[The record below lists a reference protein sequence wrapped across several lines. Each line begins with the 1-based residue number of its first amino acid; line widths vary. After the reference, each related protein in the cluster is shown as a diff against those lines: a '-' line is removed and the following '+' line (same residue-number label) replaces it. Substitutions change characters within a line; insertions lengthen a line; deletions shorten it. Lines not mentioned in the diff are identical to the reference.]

1 MSSPQRSRGRSD
13 DAFGEHPPEPAASQ
27 RLALIDA
34 LRGAALAGVL
44 LVNLGGF
51 SLYYFL
57 DPAQRAALPTA
68 RVDGWLAM
76 AVQLLAQDKAITL
89 FSLLFGVGIAMQAER
104 ARSQGIGDGPLLRRL
119 LVLLAIGLLH
129 AHFLWWGDIL
139 TFYAIAGLLLLA
151 LRRLPDNLLLA
162 AGLGLALFSPLL
174 APIAYRLLPADLPDE
189 ARMHALAFAA
199 FSSPDPGVAL
209 RGNLAY
215 AHWNWMAL
223 WSVFPFVLARLMIG
237 DWVGRRGLLQDP
249 AAHRLLLRLVF
260 LIGVPLGLAGG
271 IALEAIE
278 AAGLTPVVL
287 DAGRGAEFALRTL
300 RRLVPL
306 AQGLG
311 YAAGFA
317 LLFLRP
323 GWARR
328 LAWLAPIGRMALTHY
343 LAQSVLGVALF
354 YGVGLG
360 LGPTGGLPL
369 RFAVWAAIFAAQAA
383 FSVWW
388 LARFRLG
395 PAEWLWRSLA
405 AGRRLPL
412 RRATAPGRAA
422 PDAMA

>member
-1 MSSPQRSRGRSD
+1 VSANARV
-13 DAFGEHPPEPAASQ
+13 DAGGGE

-68 RVDGWLAM
+68 GIDRWLAL

-89 FSLLFGVGIAMQAER
+89 FSLLFGVGIAMQAGR
-104 ARSQGIGDGPLLRRL
+104 ARTQGFGDGPLLRRL

-129 AHFLWWGDIL
+129 AHFVWWGDIL

-151 LRRLPDNLLLA
+151 LRRLPDRALLA
-162 AGLGLALFSPLL
+162 AGLGLALFTPLL
-174 APIAYRLLPADLPDE
+174 APIAYRLLPADLADE
-189 ARMHALAFAA
+189 AAMHAFALAA

-209 RGNLAY
+209 RGNLVY
-215 AHWNWMAL
+215 AHWNWLAL

-249 AAHRLLLRLVF
+249 AAHRRLLRLVF

-278 AAGLTPVVL
+278 AAGLTPAAL
-287 DAGRGAEFALRTL
+287 DAGRVAEFALRTL

-328 LAWLAPIGRMALTHY
+328 LAWLAPVGRMALTHC

-360 LGPTGGLPL
+360 LGPAGGLPL
-369 RFAVWAAIFAAQAA
+369 RFAVWATIFAAQAA

-405 AGRRLPL
+405 AGRALPL
-412 RRATAPGRAA
+412 RRIATASA
-422 PDAMA
+422 

>member
-1 MSSPQRSRGRSD
+1 MRAPSPPLDLRGD
-13 DAFGEHPPEPAASQ
+13 PPAASQ

-68 RVDGWLAM
+68 RVDAWLAM
-76 AVQLLAQDKAITL
+76 AVQLLVQDKAITL
-89 FSLLFGVGIAMQAER
+89 FSLLFGVGIALQAER
-104 ARSQGIGDGPLLRRL
+104 ARAQGLGDGPLVRRL

-129 AHFLWWGDIL
+129 AHLLWWGDIL
-139 TFYAIAGLLLLA
+139 TFYAVAGLLLLA
-151 LRRLPDNLLLA
+151 LRRLPDRALLA
-162 AGLGLALFSPLL
+162 AGLGLALFTPLL
-174 APIAYRLLPADLPDE
+174 APIAYRLLPADLADE
-189 ARMHALAFAA
+189 ATMHALAVAA
-199 FSSPDPGVAL
+199 FSSSDPGVAL

-215 AHWNWMAL
+215 TYWNWMAL

-249 AAHRLLLRLVF
+249 AAHRRLLRWVCLV
-260 LIGVPLGLAGG
+260 GVPLGLAGG
-271 IALEAIE
+271 IALETIE
-278 AAGLTPVVL
+278 AAGRTAAVL
-287 DAGRGAEFALRTL
+287 EAGRAAEFGLRTL

-323 GWARR
+323 GWNRR
-328 LAWLAPIGRMALTHY
+328 LAWLAPVGRMALTHY

-360 LGPTGGLPL
+360 LGPGGGLPV
-369 RFAVWAAIFAAQAA
+369 RFAAWAGIFAAQVG
-383 FSVWW
+383 FSHWW

-405 AGRRLPL
+405 AGRALPL
-412 RRATAPGRAA
+412 RRAATAP
-422 PDAMA
+422 P

>member
-1 MSSPQRSRGRSD
+1 MRDPSPPLDSRGD
-13 DAFGEHPPEPAASQ
+13 PPAASQ

-68 RVDGWLAM
+68 RVDAWLAM
-76 AVQLLAQDKAITL
+76 AVQLLVQDKAITL
-89 FSLLFGVGIAMQAER
+89 FSLLFGVGIALQAGR
-104 ARSQGIGDGPLLRRL
+104 ARAQGLGDGPLVRRL

-129 AHFLWWGDIL
+129 AHLLWWGDIL
-139 TFYAIAGLLLLA
+139 TFYAVAGLLLLA
-151 LRRLPDNLLLA
+151 LRRLPDRALLA
-162 AGLGLALFSPLL
+162 AGLGLALFTPLL
-174 APIAYRLLPADLPDE
+174 APIAYRLLPADLADE
-189 ARMHALAFAA
+189 ATMHALAVAA

-223 WSVFPFVLARLMIG
+223 WSIFPFVLARLMIG
-237 DWVGRRGLLQDP
+237 DWIGRRGLLQDP
-249 AAHRLLLRLVF
+249 AAHRRLLRWVCLV
-260 LIGVPLGLAGG
+260 GVPLGLAGG
-271 IALEAIE
+271 IALETIE
-278 AAGLTPVVL
+278 AAGRTAAVL
-287 DAGRGAEFALRTL
+287 EAGRAAEFGLRTL

-323 GWARR
+323 GWDRR
-328 LAWLAPIGRMALTHY
+328 LAWLAPVGRMALTHY
-343 LAQSVLGVALF
+343 LAQSALGVALF

-360 LGPTGGLPL
+360 LGPGGGLPL
-369 RFAVWAAIFAAQAA
+369 RFAAWAGIFAAQVA
-383 FSVWW
+383 FSHAW

-405 AGRRLPL
+405 AGHALPL
-412 RRATAPGRAA
+412 RRAATAPL
-422 PDAMA
+422 

>member
-1 MSSPQRSRGRSD
+1 MRDQSPPPDCRGD
-13 DAFGEHPPEPAASQ
+13 PPAAAASQ

-76 AVQLLAQDKAITL
+76 AVQLLVQDKAITL
-89 FSLLFGVGIAMQAER
+89 FSLLFGVGIALQAGR
-104 ARSQGIGDGPLLRRL
+104 ARAQGIGEGPLVRRL

-129 AHFLWWGDIL
+129 AHLLWWGDIL
-139 TFYAIAGLLLLA
+139 TFYAVAGLMLVA
-151 LRRLPDNLLLA
+151 LRRLPDRALLA
-162 AGLGLALFSPLL
+162 AGLALALFSPLL
-174 APIAYRLLPADLPDE
+174 APIAYRLLPADLADE
-189 ARMHALAFAA
+189 ATMHARALAA
-199 FSSPDPGVAL
+199 FSASDPGVAL

-223 WSVFPFVLARLMIG
+223 WGVFPFVLARLMIG

-249 AAHRLLLRLVF
+249 AAHRRLLRWVCLV
-260 LIGVPLGLAGG
+260 GVPLGLAGG

-278 AAGLTPVVL
+278 AAGRTAAVL
-287 DAGRGAEFALRTL
+287 EAGRAAEFGLRTL

-323 GWARR
+323 GWDRR
-328 LAWLAPIGRMALTHY
+328 LAWLAPVGRMALTHY
-343 LAQSVLGVALF
+343 LAQSALGVALF

-360 LGPTGGLPL
+360 LGPGGGLPL
-369 RFAVWAAIFAAQAA
+369 RFAACAGIFAAQVA
-383 FSVWW
+383 FSHAW

-405 AGRRLPL
+405 AGRALPL
-412 RRATAPGRAA
+412 RRAATAP
-422 PDAMA
+422 P

>member
-1 MSSPQRSRGRSD
+1 MSAPAEAGTRS
-13 DAFGEHPPEPAASQ
+13 GE

-68 RVDGWLAM
+68 RVDAWLAM
-76 AVQLLAQDKAITL
+76 AVQLLVQDKAITL
-89 FSLLFGVGIAMQAER
+89 LSLLFGVGIAIQAGR
-104 ARSQGIGDGPLLRRL
+104 ARARGLGDGPLARRL

-139 TFYAIAGLLLLA
+139 ALYAVAGLLLLA
-151 LRRLPDNLLLA
+151 LRRLPDPWLLA
-162 AGLGLALFSPLL
+162 AGLGLALCWPLL
-174 APIAYRLLPADLPDE
+174 APVAYRLQPADLPDE
-189 ARMHALAFAA
+189 ARMHAFALAA

-215 AHWNWMAL
+215 AHWNWLAL
-223 WSVFPFVLARLMIG
+223 WGVFPFVLARLMIG
-237 DWVGRRGLLQDP
+237 DWIGRRGLLQDP
-249 AAHRLLLRLVF
+249 AAHRRLLRAVCVVG
-260 LIGVPLGLAGG
+260 IPLGLAAGV
-271 IALEAIE
+271 ALEAIE
-278 AAGLTPVVL
+278 AAGLTPAVL
-287 DAGRGAEFALRTL
+287 ESGRAAEFALRTL
-300 RRLVPL
+300 RRIAPL

-328 LAWLAPIGRMALTHY
+328 LAWLAPVGRLALTHY
-343 LAQSVLGVALF
+343 LAQSALGVALF

-360 LGPTGGLPL
+360 LGPQGGLPL
-369 RFAVWAAIFAAQAA
+369 RFAAWAGIFAAQAA
-383 FSVWW
+383 FGAWW

-395 PAEWLWRSLA
+395 PVEWLWRSLA

-412 RRATAPGRAA
+412 RRAAGAA
-422 PDAMA
+422 DAADAA